1 MDDFVRSRFG
11 KYLVIVRA
19 TQEHFEEL
27 GAWIERMV
35 AESVFAFA
43 PPSRKKIQALMDYP
57 RGAAFLAYKDGQCI
71 GFVGAVISQFFF
83 SEYERANDVGFYIL
97 PEHRGGSTAFKLLK
111 TIENWAKE
119 NGAKELFMG
128 HSVGGKIEEMK
139 KFYIHNGYKIG
150 GFNSMKR
157 F

>member
-1 MDDFVRSRFG
+1 M
-11 KYLVIVRA
+11 IIRA
-19 TQEHFEEL
+19 TQDHFEEL
-27 GAWIERMV
+27 FALIEQMI

-43 PPSRKKIQALMDYP
+43 PPSRKRIQNLMAYP
-57 RGAAFLAYKDGQCI
+57 KGAAFLAYKEDKCI
-71 GFVGAVISQFFF
+71 GFVGAVITPFFF
-83 SEYERANDVGFYIL
+83 SDYERANDVGFYIL

-111 TIENWAKE
+111 AIEDWAKE

-139 KFYIHNGYKIG
+139 KFYTHNGYKIG

>member
-1 MDDFVRSRFG
+1 M
-11 KYLVIVRA
+11 IIRA
-19 TQEHFEEL
+19 KQEHFEQL
-27 GAWIERMV
+27 FALIEQMV
-35 AESVFAFA
+35 TESVFSFA
-43 PPSRKKIQALMDYP
+43 PPSRRKIQALMDYP
-57 RGAAFLAYKDGQCI
+57 KGAAFLAFEKEKCI
-71 GFVGAVISQFFF
+71 GFVGAVITPFFF

-97 PEHRGGSTAFKLLK
+97 PDHRGGSTAFKLLK
-111 TIENWAKE
+111 AIENWAKE

>member
-1 MDDFVRSRFG
+1 
-11 KYLVIVRA
+11 VIVKA
-19 TQEHFEEL
+19 KQEHFEQL
-27 GAWIERMV
+27 FALIEQMV
-35 AESVFAFA
+35 SESTFSFA

-57 RGAAFLAYKDGQCI
+57 KGAAFLAFKEDKCI

>member
-1 MDDFVRSRFG
+1 M
-11 KYLVIVRA
+11 IIRA
-19 TQEHFEEL
+19 TNEHFEEL
-27 GAWIERMV
+27 FALIAQMV
-35 AESVFAFA
+35 DESTFSFA
-43 PPSRKKIQALMDYP
+43 PPSRKRIQNLMDYP
-57 RGAAFLAYKDGQCI
+57 KGAAFLAYKEDKCI
-71 GFVGAVISQFFF
+71 GFVGAIITPFFF
-83 SEYERANDVGFYIL
+83 SDYERATDVGFYIL

-111 TIENWAKE
+111 AIEDWAKE